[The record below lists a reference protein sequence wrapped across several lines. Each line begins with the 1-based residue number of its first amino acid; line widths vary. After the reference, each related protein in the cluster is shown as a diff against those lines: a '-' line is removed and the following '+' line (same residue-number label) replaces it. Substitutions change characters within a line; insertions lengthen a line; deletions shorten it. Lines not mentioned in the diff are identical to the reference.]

1 MVRIQLTLEQ
11 KRALAI
17 ASTPGWM
24 AIVMVRQLSGNADA
38 AASTDGYVQTSKAWL
53 TRVSIDWEERTLSMW
68 MDKVAEAKAREAAWS
83 TRYPVTSQS
92 SVSYAAKLLS
102 NIFGKRIDAQVHH
115 CFSDGTPACPRRH
128 QVLLLQMWHSESPE
142 GTLPL
147 VVVESPVSLDDVVT
161 VCFNNDDPAGA
172 KAMYDAMPRFGY
184 VKLTTDKSVV
194 TKDFR
199 WDYADILLDVLAA
212 RAERL
217 AAASAGVCFGVGSY

>member
-1 MVRIQLTLEQ
+1 
-11 KRALAI
+11 
-17 ASTPGWM
+17 
-24 AIVMVRQLSGNADA
+24 
-38 AASTDGYVQTSKAWL
+38 
-53 TRVSIDWEERTLSMW
+53 MW

-83 TRYPVTSQS
+83 TRYPVASQS

-102 NIFGKRIDAQVHH
+102 DVFGMGIDAQVYH
-115 CFSDGTPACPRRH
+115 CFSDGTPACPRPH

-161 VCFNNDDPAGA
+161 VCFNDDDTAGA

-184 VKLTTDKSVV
+184 VKLHIYKTFQTRN
-194 TKDFR
+194 FR
-199 WDYADILLDVLAA
+199 WEYGDILRDVLAA

-217 AAASAGVCFGVGSY
+217 AAASAGVCFGFGSY